1 MITNENVQKFK
12 SYGFVLTPVIKSKNP
27 NEDKKPVT
35 NKKTNFKWSNKVG
48 YDWSDQELLDANRIG
63 AYHKDSNIF
72 DVDFDDKEFIAHK
85 FMDMLPPTFTVG
97 KKVNGKPVATHLIYK
112 TNDKV
117 KDYKKTQPKVE
128 LLANT
133 QTIIAGVDRVIINDQ
148 EPVYYSAED
157 IKNELKL
164 ITTFSE
170 LYKYSKDL
178 TNRNDFYFRLGGA
191 LARHTDVP
199 MYERIKYV
207 KKLCEL
213 TNDNEV
219 DNRVGCIERQ
229 QQKLDEGSE
238 DVYGMK
244 ELSEILGAN
253 LKYFDLIKREEEDQ
267 KQVEATGLSFLS
279 GLDFMIK
286 DFPKP
291 EYILWPIVAKQQ
303 IRQVFAKAGSGKTLM
318 MMHEACAVASGYN
331 FLHFK
336 NEKRIMNP
344 VLYVEG
350 EMDSSSIQKRLDDV
364 EAAYERENKI
374 LMKTNIFFST
384 LAIQKDMYFHSLT
397 KDVGRLNVEITAQKI
412 EKLTG
417 KKPVIYLD
425 NITAL
430 TIMQEKEGAE
440 WVELMQ
446 WLSRLRNR
454 GYHVTFLHHPTKTG
468 ETASGSNIKERSIDI
483 DMKLTTPDEKT
494 VIEEYEDN
502 HTQMTISFLKW
513 REHMNTHHSKERTAI
528 INRTTGSWLLFPKL
542 SKTQRKVYQLLKD
555 GYTATAIIDY
565 FKAKKTDGMSKANV
579 YKTIKILE
587 MEGLYEANGKTI
599 NRTTKEIL

>member
-1 MITNENVQKFK
+1 MINPENVQKFK

-27 NEDKKPVT
+27 NEDKKP
-35 NKKTNFKWSNKVG
+35 KTKNGTWHK
-48 YDWSDQELLDANRIG
+48 DWNDQELLDASRIG
-63 AYHKDSNIF
+63 AFHRDSNIF
-72 DVDFDDKEFIAHK
+72 DVDFDDKEFNAHK
-85 FMDMLPPTFTVG
+85 FMDLLPPTFTVG
-97 KKVNGKPVATHLIYK
+97 KKVNGRPIATHLIYRTK
-112 TNDKV
+112 DKV
-117 KDYKKTQPKVE
+117 KDYKKAQPLVE

-148 EPVYYSAED
+148 EPIYYSAED
-157 IKNELKL
+157 IRAECKL
-164 ITTFSE
+164 IATFSE
-170 LYKYSKDL
+170 LYKHSKDL
-178 TNRNDFYFRLGGA
+178 TNRNEFYYRLGGA
-191 LARHTDVP
+191 LARHTEVP
-199 MYERIKYV
+199 MHTRIKYV
-207 KKLCEL
+207 ERLCEL

-219 DNRVGCIERQ
+219 KNRVGCIERQ
-229 QQKLDEGSE
+229 QQKFEEGAE
-238 DVYGMK
+238 DLYGMK
-244 ELSEILGAN
+244 ELSDFLGAN
-253 LKYFDLIKREEEDQ
+253 LKYFDLIKREDKDE
-267 KQVEATGLSFLS
+267 KQEATGLSFLS

-318 MMHEACAVASGYN
+318 MMHEACAVASGYD

-336 NEKRIMNP
+336 NEKRTMNP

-364 EAAYERENKI
+364 EASYERENKI

-412 EKLTG
+412 EKLKG

-483 DMKLTTPDEKT
+483 DMKITTPDEKT
-494 VIEEYEDN
+494 ALEEYDEG
-502 HTQMTISFLKW
+502 HTQMCIEFLKW
-513 REHMNTHHSKERTAI
+513 REHMNTFHSKKRIAVIERV
-528 INRTTGSWLLFPKL
+528 TGLWQIFPHL
-542 SKTQRKVYQLLKD
+542 TKTQRSIYLLLKE
-555 GYTATAIIDY
+555 GK
-565 FKAKKTDGMSKANV
+565 KAKDIINPTKDGMSKANV
-579 YKTIKILE
+579 HKTIKLLKAEGVLE
-587 MEGLYEANGKTI
+587 DEVS
-599 NRTTKEIL
+599 

>member
-1 MITNENVQKFK
+1 MINPENVQKFK

-27 NEDKKPVT
+27 NEDKKPVSKNGT
-35 NKKTNFKWSNKVG
+35 WHK
-48 YDWSDQELLDANRIG
+48 DWNDQELLDANRLG
-63 AYHKDSNIF
+63 AYHRDSKIF
-72 DVDFDDKEFIAHK
+72 DVDFDDKEYNAHK
-85 FMDMLPPTFTVG
+85 FIDCLPPTFTVG
-97 KKVNGKPVATHLIYK
+97 KKVNGRTIATHLIYRTK
-112 TNDKV
+112 EKV
-117 KDYKKTQPKVE
+117 KDYKKAQPLVE

-133 QTIIAGVDRVIINDQ
+133 QTIIAGVDRIIINDQ
-148 EPVYYSAED
+148 EPIYYSAED
-157 IKNELKL
+157 IRAECKL
-164 ITTFSE
+164 IATFSE
-170 LYKYSKDL
+170 LYKHSKDI
-178 TNRNDFYFRLGGA
+178 TNRNDFYYRLGGA

-199 MYERIKYV
+199 MHQRIKYV
-207 KKLCEL
+207 ERLCEL

-219 DNRVGCIERQ
+219 TNRVGCIERQ
-229 QQKLDEGSE
+229 QQKFEEGAE
-238 DVYGMK
+238 DLYGMK
-244 ELSEILGAN
+244 ELSEVLGTN
-253 LKYFDLIKREEEDQ
+253 LKYFDLLKREEIDE
-267 KQVEATGLSFLS
+267 KQEATGLSFLN

-318 MMHEACAVASGYN
+318 MMHEACAVASGYD

-336 NEKRIMNP
+336 NEKKVSNP

-364 EAAYERENKI
+364 EASYERENKI

-397 KDVGRLNVEITAQKI
+397 KDVGRENIEITAREI
-412 EKLTG
+412 EKLKG

-483 DMKLTTPDEKT
+483 DMKITTPDEKT
-494 VIEEYEDN
+494 ALEEYDEG
-502 HTQMTISFLKW
+502 HTQMCIEFLKW
-513 REHMNTHHSKERTAI
+513 REHMNTFHSKRRIAVIERA
-528 INRTTGSWLLFPKL
+528 TGLWQIFPML
-542 SKTQRKVYQLLKD
+542 NKTQRSICKALKEGKKPED
-555 GYTATAIIDY
+555 IISV
-565 FKAKKTDGMSKANV
+565 KEGMSKANV
-579 YKTIKILE
+579 YKVIKLLKAEGVLE
-587 MEGLYEANGKTI
+587 DEVS
-599 NRTTKEIL
+599 